1 MVIENAAKVIKKE
14 AAEGRLR
21 QSFDN
26 QDTILSDF
34 DRRFAV
40 SRFPP
45 GALDIIR
52 HGHELVQV
60 ESTHLG
66 DPIRCPITSGNV
78 FIPGAP

>member
-14 AAEGRLR
+14 AGEGRLR

-40 SRFPP
+40 SRFLP

-66 DPIRCPITSGNV
+66 DPIRCHITSGNV